1 MKVFEYICRCG
12 KRFESRFQQNRHAK
26 YMCPEKHI
34 HREEF
39 KTVLSIL
46 ERRPKR
52 PRKAKK

>member
-1 MKVFEYICRCG
+1 MRVFEYICRCG
-12 KRFESRFQQNRHAK
+12 KRFESRFQQSRHVK